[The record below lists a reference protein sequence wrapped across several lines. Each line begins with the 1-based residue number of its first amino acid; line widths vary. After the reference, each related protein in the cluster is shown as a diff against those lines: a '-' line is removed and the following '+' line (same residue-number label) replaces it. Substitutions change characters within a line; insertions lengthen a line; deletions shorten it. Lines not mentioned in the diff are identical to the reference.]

1 MAQCPFG
8 EQQKSPTLAQGLTD
22 LILTH
27 ATEIENTKMQ
37 KYEKDKSQ
45 TFLQGFSVPFSYGF
59 NTNKKSEKNYENL
72 KAQNYPKFCRLFL
85 TKSAFLW
92 GKL

>member
-37 KYEKDKSQ
+37 KYENDKTQ
-45 TFLQGFSVPFSYGF
+45 TFLQGLSDPFSYGF
-59 NTNKKSEKNYENL
+59 NKNKKIRK
-72 KAQNYPKFCRLFL
+72 KTMKM
-85 TKSAFLW
+85 
-92 GKL
+92 

>member
-37 KYEKDKSQ
+37 KCEKDKSQ
-45 TFLQGFSVPFSYGF
+45 TFLQGFSDLFLMDSTKIKNP
-59 NTNKKSEKNYENL
+59 KKNYENV
-72 KAQNYPKFCRLFL
+72 KA
-85 TKSAFLW
+85 
-92 GKL
+92 

>member
-37 KYEKDKSQ
+37 KYDKIKGNFFCRDSVSL
-45 TFLQGFSVPFSYGF
+45 FLMDSTKIKNP
-59 NTNKKSEKNYENL
+59 KKKNYENV
-72 KAQNYPKFCRLFL
+72 KAQNYYL
-85 TKSAFLW
+85 
-92 GKL
+92 

>member
-1 MAQCPFG
+1 MMSHCPFG
-8 EQQKSPTLAQGLTD
+8 EQQKIPTLAQGLTD

-45 TFLQGFSVPFSYGF
+45 TFLQGFSDLFFVDSTKVKNP
-59 NTNKKSEKNYENL
+59 KK
-72 KAQNYPKFCRLFL
+72 
-85 TKSAFLW
+85 
-92 GKL
+92 KL